1 MEEHAAGTKSQI
13 CTTCSTLHTSYGPL
27 ILSNNSWMYSP
38 GLVCKCTQNFCQ
50 PGAFLHLH
58 PESMQ
63 KLFLHH
69 IFLELGRTKETL
81 ENQETSMKGI
91 QEMNNGARG
100 ASLLSKKRTDTCKN
114 PHSKFEKQAQVG
126 TQFVN

>member
-1 MEEHAAGTKSQI
+1 MYTKLLPAR
-13 CTTCSTLHTSYGPL
+13 CLP
-27 ILSNNSWMYSP
+27 
-38 GLVCKCTQNFCQ
+38 
-50 PGAFLHLH
+50 LH

-81 ENQETSMKGI
+81 QNQETSMKGI

-100 ASLLSKKRTDTCKN
+100 ASLLSKKRTVVHVKTHIPHLKSKLKLALSLLIKN
-114 PHSKFEKQAQVG
+114 SVFFSAFGFCSTFCLFDSTQRLTDLFLSLSKSE
-126 TQFVN
+126 